1 MSNFDIGISGLN
13 AAQDAFGVIGNNIA
27 NAATDGYHR
36 QRIEMTPSVVSGVG
50 STSFGG
56 GVQVAGIT
64 RMIDKLL
71 QQEIFRQQSSLGQ
84 VSQELSTLGTVESA
98 FGELSGGS
106 GLREAIDD
114 FFNALQDL
122 GAHPSETIW
131 QHQAVAS
138 AENMA
143 SQFRTLGEFLNTLQT
158 QIELE
163 ADNVIEQVNTLSTQ
177 IAELNEKILRREISG
192 EQGNTL
198 LDQRDQLISDLS
210 ELVGV
215 DTQAQ
220 EYGIVNVSVN
230 GMPLVTGSVTLTLE
244 TGLTSAV
251 NGSLGIS
258 PAGAYSYDTNVQGG
272 QLGGLLSLR
281 NTLIRDVQTDLDSL
295 AGEIAQQV
303 NQYHVQGVGSA
314 GSFTQLTGRTMT
326 STTLADFSPPVTDGN
341 IYIRVTNTSTG
352 AVMRSAIAVDASAD
366 SLETVAAAISA
377 VTGVSAAVNS
387 SKLTISADANYTFDF
402 LPAALPSPTASTLTG
417 ALPPTVTV
425 SGIYTGTQNDTFRFA
440 ISGAGAVGNGAL
452 QLQVIDNS
460 GAGSVIA
467 TLSIGSGYAA
477 GEKLNI
483 GNGIQI
489 AVGVGDF
496 GAGDS
501 FDVDAFADT
510 DTTGVLAGAGINTF
524 FSGSRA
530 SDLAV
535 SSAIAAAPSR
545 IATALGSD
553 TTDNTN
559 AVRMANIK
567 DQTSSNLDSMTSQEF
582 YRRLV
587 TDVGTLISSRK
598 MRENNLEI
606 LVQDLAT
613 QQSELSGVDIN
624 DEAARMLLFEQMFK
638 AMSKYL
644 NTVQSSLLT
653 VMDIL

>member
-1 MSNFDIGISGLN
+1 MSNFDIGISGIN
-13 AAQDAFGVIGNNIA
+13 AAQEAFAVIGNNIA

-36 QRIEMTPSVVSGVG
+36 QRIELTPSVTSGVG
-50 STSFGG
+50 SAALG
-56 GVQVAGIT
+56 GVQVAGVT
-64 RMIDKLL
+64 RMIDELL
-71 QQEIFRQQSSLGQ
+71 QQEIFRQQSSLSQ
-84 VSQELSTLGTVESA
+84 VSQELSTLGTVETA

-106 GLREAIDD
+106 GLSAAIDD

-122 GAHPSETIW
+122 SAHPSETIW

-143 SQFRTLGEFLNTLQT
+143 SQFRTLGEFLSTLQN
-158 QIELE
+158 QIELQ
-163 ADNVIEQVNTLSTQ
+163 ADAVVGQINTLATQ
-177 IAELNEKILRREISG
+177 IAELNDQIQRREISG
-192 EQGNTL
+192 EQANTL
-198 LDQRDQLISDLS
+198 RDQRDQLISDLS

-215 DTQAQ
+215 DTHAG
-220 EYGIVNVSVN
+220 EHGAVNISAN
-230 GMPLVTGSVTLTLE
+230 GMPLVTDTTTLTLE
-244 TGLTSAV
+244 AGLTAAA

-258 PAGAYSYDTNVQGG
+258 PAGAYSYDTTVQGG
-272 QLGGLLSLR
+272 QIGGLLSLR
-281 NTLIRDVQTDLDSL
+281 NTLVGGIQTDLDNL

-314 GSFTQLTGRTMT
+314 GSFTRLTGRTMT

-341 IYIRVTNTSTG
+341 IYVRVTNTVTG
-352 AVMRSAIAVDASAD
+352 AVTRSAIAVDASAD
-366 SLETVAAAISA
+366 SLETVATAISA
-377 VTGVSAAVNS
+377 VTGVSASVSS

-402 LPAALPSPTASTLTG
+402 LPAPLPSPTASTLTG
-417 ALPPTVTV
+417 TSPPTVTV
-425 SGIYTGTQNDTFRFA
+425 SGIYTGTQNDTFSFVV
-440 ISGAGAVGNGAL
+440 SGAGTVGNGTL
-452 QLQVIDNS
+452 QLQVIDNG
-460 GAGSVIA
+460 GAGNVIA

-477 GEKLNI
+477 GDTLDI
-483 GNGIQI
+483 GNGIRI
-489 AVGVGDF
+489 AVGAGDF

-530 SDLAV
+530 SELAV
-535 SSAIAAAPSR
+535 NSAIAAAPGR

-567 DQTSSNLDSMTSQEF
+567 DRTLGNLDSMTSQEY
-582 YRRLV
+582 YRRLA
-587 TDVGTLISSRK
+587 TDIGTLVSTRK
-598 MRENNLEI
+598 MREDNTEI
-606 LVQDLAT
+606 LMQNLNT

-644 NTVQSSLLT
+644 DTVQSSLST